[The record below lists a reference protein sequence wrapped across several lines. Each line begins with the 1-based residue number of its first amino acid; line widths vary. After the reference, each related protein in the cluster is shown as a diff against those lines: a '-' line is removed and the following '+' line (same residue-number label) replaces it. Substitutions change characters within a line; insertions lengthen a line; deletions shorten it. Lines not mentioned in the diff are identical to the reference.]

1 MGSKRIAQRVE
12 KEARLRGGRH
22 NEYDHINR
30 SRTDG
35 ISTYLSII

>member
-22 NEYDHINR
+22 NEHNHINR

-35 ISTYLSII
+35 IGTYISIV